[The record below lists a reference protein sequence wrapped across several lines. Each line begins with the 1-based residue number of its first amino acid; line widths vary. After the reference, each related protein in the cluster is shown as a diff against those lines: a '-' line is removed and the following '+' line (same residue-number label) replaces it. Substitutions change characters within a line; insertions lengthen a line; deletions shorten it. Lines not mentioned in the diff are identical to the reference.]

1 MEFFQAG
8 LPIFLGGLLQGCTG
22 FGFSLLAVPLLLL
35 SFPGA
40 VVTPLLVLLSLA
52 MNFAVWCDCRCR
64 FSGRTLAGLLLGGV
78 AGLLPGMWALAVLP
92 VRGFRFAAGLIVAAS
107 ALALLSGFRCPLTP
121 RGGCLFSVGLAS
133 GFLNGSLSMSGP
145 PVILFLANQDV
156 GKNLFRSTLASYFL
170 SLNVVTAALFLL
182 RGMIDASLLRLGLA
196 GLPALLAG
204 TGLGILLARQV
215 PEGVFRRLSLA
226 LLVLMG
232 LSLTVTA
239 LRS

>member
-8 LPIFLGGLLQGCTG
+8 LPIFLGSLLQGCAG

-52 MNFAVWCDCRCR
+52 MNLAVWCDCRCR

-107 ALALLSGFRCPLTP
+107 ALALLSGFRRPLTP
-121 RGGCLFSVGLAS
+121 RGSCLFSVGLAS

-145 PVILFLANQDV
+145 PVILFLANQVAKLISPDGTLLDDV
-156 GKNLFRSTLASYFL
+156 NRLDRLDPSYREIFSQAEAREILLCPGLIDDILANFRVVQA
-170 SLNVVTAALFLL
+170 SLN
-182 RGMIDASLLRLGLA
+182 
-196 GLPALLAG
+196 
-204 TGLGILLARQV
+204 
-215 PEGVFRRLSLA
+215 
-226 LLVLMG
+226 
-232 LSLTVTA
+232 
-239 LRS
+239 